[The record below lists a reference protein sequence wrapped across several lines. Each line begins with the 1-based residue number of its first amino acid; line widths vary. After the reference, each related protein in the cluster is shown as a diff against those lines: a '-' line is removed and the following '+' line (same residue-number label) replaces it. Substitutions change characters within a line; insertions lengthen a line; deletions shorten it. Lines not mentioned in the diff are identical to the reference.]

1 MMGKFF
7 YASLI
12 GYLDLG
18 YDIYK
23 FVTKVLI
30 WNDMSRAMQN
40 PLLYML
46 KTSHDEPHGVW
57 TLIIVGLGRKYLLNF
72 TYKSTISVALSISHM
87 VSSFFIALDFS
98 MVWENNNGVLVLRS
112 FHH

>member
-1 MMGKFF
+1 MMGIFLIF

-30 WNDMSRAMQN
+30 WNDLGSHAK
-40 PLLYML
+40 P
-46 KTSHDEPHGVW
+46 TSIYVED
-57 TLIIVGLGRKYLLNF
+57 F
-72 TYKSTISVALSISHM
+72 T
-87 VSSFFIALDFS
+87 
-98 MVWENNNGVLVLRS
+98 WW
-112 FHH
+112 